1 MTCDFYLTSEQ
12 IEAVQPGDLVCVTY
26 GASQRYFIRHADGTG
41 DMVGYRGGP
50 DGRAARQ
57 GPGLHVSVDA
67 RARPAG
73 ALPCRGVMLGHLP
86 AWRRAGVKR
95 EVELFSRLGLARKVP
110 LDVGDVDS

>member
-50 DGRAARQ
+50 EVCRQ
-57 GPGLHVSVDA
+57 PLHDLV
-67 RARPAG
+67 
-73 ALPCRGVMLGHLP
+73 
-86 AWRRAGVKR
+86 
-95 EVELFSRLGLARKVP
+95 
-110 LDVGDVDS
+110 